1 MLKHFK
7 MDFKIL
13 KFYHDYKTDA
23 SLIHRYRP
31 SRRGAPLPSNTHGNE
46 SGEAPNSGTSYLVY
60 QVVKVRIRSVRYV
73 SLLRTK

>member
-13 KFYHDYKTDA
+13 KFLTRLKTDA

-31 SRRGAPLPSNTHGNE
+31 SRRGAPSPQTPTETKVEKHLI
-46 SGEAPNSGTSYLVY
+46 LVRTTGL
-60 QVVKVRIRSVRYV
+60 VR
-73 SLLRTK
+73 